1 MAAALKFG
9 GQERVHDFEREAWA
23 EHARTHGEDVRVVV
37 AAGHLGGVAVAAQG
51 GADALDLVR
60 GDGDADAGAAD
71 EDAALALPGRDG
83 ARNGLAVDGV
93 VAAFLAVG
101 AEVLIGKAQ
110 LVQMAHDLLLEGKA
124 AVVTSDRNH
133 KQYLDFCNF
142 PGVKT
147 ASPGAI

>member
-1 MAAALKFG
+1 MPLTLF
-9 GQERVHDFEREAWA
+9 A
-23 EHARTHGEDVRVVV
+23 EMEMPMPVPH
-37 AAGHLGGVAVAAQG
+37 
-51 GADALDLVR
+51 
-60 GDGDADAGAAD
+60 
-71 EDAALALPGRDG
+71 EDAALTLPGRDG

-133 KQYLDFCNF
+133 IQYLDF
-142 PGVKT
+142 
-147 ASPGAI
+147 